1 MLTNWLRSSC
11 SYWLKQMMSKCARCV
26 RVSCCSSVYNG
37 YLPLVFVA
45 SPQSLRTED
54 CWLTRVHKDRE
65 LLAHYDTF
73 GPGIV
78 GLPQSVRT
86 GHCWLTTVR
95 EDQTLLAHHSP
106 WGPDIVG
113 SPQSVRTGHCWLT
126 TVREDQTLLAHHS
139 PWGSDIVGSP
149 QSVRTRHCWLTT
161 VHEDRE
167 LLACLGQF
175 ARWSNYIDIILQY
188 VPGYK

>member
-26 RVSCCSSVYNG
+26 RVSFCSSVYNG

-113 SPQSVRTGHCWLT
+113 SPQSMRTGNCWL
-126 TVREDQTLLAHHS
+126 A
-139 PWGSDIVGSP
+139 
-149 QSVRTRHCWLTT
+149 SVSLH
-161 VHEDRE
+161 D
-167 LLACLGQF
+167 GQ
-175 ARWSNYIDIILQY
+175 IILILY
-188 VPGYK
+188 YNMYSGTNSSSVKFSISTVN